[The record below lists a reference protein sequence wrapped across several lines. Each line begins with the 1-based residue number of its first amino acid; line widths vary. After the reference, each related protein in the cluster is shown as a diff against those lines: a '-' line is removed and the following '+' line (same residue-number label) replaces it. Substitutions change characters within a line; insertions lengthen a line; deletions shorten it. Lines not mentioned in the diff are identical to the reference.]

1 MAVKFPQ
8 FDNELLGGSD
18 TWNNDL
24 AGQIL
29 LQDYFEPAPATTAY
43 VISANTTGPYAATS
57 GLTNSE
63 ATFINESLPQQNYGE
78 DAVGLIAFS
87 AGGNRQRGLFR
98 FADLANVP
106 DGTVTNA
113 QFGFYSE
120 FGNFTPTRLLEI
132 CPLKRNYNQT
142 QVTWEVFS
150 TGNTWQQF
158 GADGPSDKGSV
169 LDSQNVAGTNL
180 AVFSGAALDAWVQ
193 ACIDGTDTF
202 QTLLVQFFDDDFG
215 SNTLINFWTHLGAVD
230 GERPFLTFDLASNN
244 TNYTDAVTENI
255 GVADSSTQLSTY
267 ALNVTENISLADI
280 ISAGNSN
287 FTNAVTE
294 NISLADISTQSYAY
308 TSNITENISLADIIS
323 AGNSN
328 FTNAVTENINVADS
342 STQVYAYTS
351 NVTENINVADT
362 NTITVQFVVTRTEPI
377 TLADTPAV
385 TLQFTLNIT
394 ENIFLADIQDA
405 GGTNFIDSLTE
416 NISVADTLAVT
427 LQFDLSRIED
437 ISLTDSSSAAKQL
450 LFNIVEGV
458 SNTDILAV
466 QTQYSIAVNENFTVL
481 DSTAISGWVT
491 IVDSNGVVWS
501 LINDAQTDSWT
512 DVVDT
517 QNPNWIIINDNQ

>member
-1 MAVKFPQ
+1 MS
-8 FDNELLGGSD
+8 LL
-18 TWNNDL
+18 L
-24 AGQIL
+24 ALSSSG
-29 LQDYFEPAPATTAY
+29 PVPY

-63 ATFINESLPQQNYGE
+63 ATFINESSPQQNYGN
-78 DAVGLIAFS
+78 DGSGIIAFS
-87 AGGNRQRGLFR
+87 AAGDRKRGLFR
-98 FADLANVP
+98 FADLSNVP

-120 FGNFTPTRLLEI
+120 FGNFTPTESLEI
-132 CPLKRNYNQT
+132 RPLTRNYNQT
-142 QVTWEVFS
+142 QVTWEEFS
-150 TGNTWQQF
+150 TGNTWQSF
-158 GADGPSDKGSV
+158 GADGPSDRGSV
-169 LDSQNVAGTNL
+169 LDSSSVAGTNL

-193 ACIDGTDTF
+193 ACIDGTNTF
-202 QTLLVQFFDDDFG
+202 QSLLVKFVNDTV
-215 SNTLINFWTHLGAVD
+215 SPNTEIYFWTHLGAVD
-230 GERPFLTFDLASNN
+230 GERPFLTFDWVSNN
-244 TNYTDAVTENI
+244 TNYTNAVTENI
-255 GVADSSTQLSTY
+255 SLADSSTQLSTY
-267 ALNVTENISLADI
+267 ALNVTENINVAD
-280 ISAGNSN
+280 S
-287 FTNAVTE
+287 
-294 NISLADISTQSYAY
+294 STQVYAY
-308 TSNITENISLADIIS
+308 TSNITENLSLADIIS

-351 NVTENINVADT
+351 NITENLSLADIISAGNSNFTNAVTENINVADSSTQSYAYTSNITENINVAAT

-491 IVDSNGVVWS
+491 IVDSNGVVWN